1 MEFDKSKVYSA
12 VNADELKVG
21 SKVIL
26 ADNLADL
33 RDKVRNGGASLVSL
47 TAIQPESSMFRFV
60 GKDSCGWC
68 LAYLI
73 ESPDEKVLK

>member
-1 MEFDKSKVYSA
+1 MEFDKSKVYTT
-12 VNADELKVG
+12 VNADELKLG

-33 RDKVRNGGASLVSL
+33 RDKVRNGDTFLVSL
-47 TAIQPESSMFRFV
+47 AALQPESSIFRFV

-73 ESPDEKVLK
+73 EPPKEKALK